1 MLCFTRA
8 SNGRVRRVGI
18 VTTGFGA
25 LLMLTTGM
33 LLPGCKVDKYLEVAS
48 ANEVDGTLTMQYEH
62 GFEEYVLHWENAQG
76 DAEERCAA
84 WGYSGAAFTDSG
96 TIQCT
101 EAHLY
106 GCVSWRVTYTV
117 RCTK

>member
-1 MLCFTRA
+1 MRWLTCA
-8 SNGRVRRVGI
+8 SNRPAWPVGIIATRVG
-18 VTTGFGA
+18 V
-25 LLMLTTGM
+25 LLMLTTGV
-33 LLPGCKVDKYLEVAS
+33 LLPGCKVDKYLEVAN
-48 ANEVDGTLTMQYEH
+48 ANEADATLTMQYEH

-84 WGYSGAAFTDSG
+84 WGYSGAAFPDSG
-96 TIQCT
+96 TIQCIKAL
-101 EAHLY
+101 EY